1 MNTETVYT
9 ARSALLSAGCPTEQ
23 VYAFTLG
30 DARTPTD
37 RIKAVDKALEWVLS
51 SDARGPVRD
60 GAILACVALR
70 VALGGDASLS
80 AEYSKRAK
88 ALLGL

>member
-1 MNTETVYT
+1 MNTETVYA
-9 ARSALLSAGCPTEQ
+9 ARSALLSAGCSIEQ

-30 DARTPTD
+30 DACTTPD

-51 SDARGPVRD
+51 SDARGSVRD

-70 VALGGDASLS
+70 VALGGDALLS